1 LAVLKGDGSSLPCL
15 PVSFAIIAQQGGRL
29 VGWLV
34 GKGKKKKEEKL
45 TCWCLFVWFGKGVRN
60 VRTKN
65 QKEPGTTVVVVV
77 AVVKRGEE
85 ARMND
90 R

>member
-85 ARMND
+85 ARMNE
-90 R
+90 